1 MFLPLGRIVWRAA
14 PILAAMTM
22 ALNVAAQESP
32 KEIVAAQIRAQG
44 YACVAPQSAHRDT
57 RASRPDQAVWLLKC
71 KNATYRVRLVPDM
84 AAGVEVIE

>member
-1 MFLPLGRIVWRAA
+1 MLVPPRRFAWRATT
-14 PILAAMTM
+14 ILAAMTPPLS
-22 ALNVAAQESP
+22 AVAQESP
-32 KEIVAAQIRAQG
+32 KDIVAAQIRAQG
-44 YACVAPQSAHRDT
+44 YACVAPQSARRDA